1 MPLTG
6 RFWFKKTW
14 SGKLILLVEEK
25 KPRRFKRD
33 VFTLPWREAKLLD
46 LAEAPMQ
53 PLMDLGRIA
62 RPGAGSHRFSGL
74 RIVEPPAG
82 ANLSAK
88 SA

>member
-1 MPLTG
+1 MALTG

-33 VFTLPWREAKLLD
+33 AFTLRWREAKLLD

-62 RPGAGSHRFSGL
+62 RPTPGSRRFSGL
-74 RIVEPPAG
+74 RIVAPSSETNP
-82 ANLSAK
+82 SAK